1 MNTLITP
8 LCKEAGNPIRVSKEP
23 RVPGK
28 EKKIDVK
35 IQQPGIKKKK
45 DESCENILLVP
56 LKDKQKEVL
65 CT

>member
-1 MNTLITP
+1 M
-8 LCKEAGNPIRVSKEP
+8 
-23 RVPGK
+23 PGK
-28 EKKIDVK
+28 KKKIK

-45 DESCENILLVP
+45 KAESCENILLIP